1 MLEFFW
7 IGVEIERD
15 GEGWVIVFML
25 DVDKEFVICFIRYI
39 FINVIFIYCVY
50 FKNFFFLFNYKIKK
64 IFFKLKKIK

>member
-39 FINVIFIYCVY
+39 FINVIFIIVY
-50 FKNFFFLFNYKIKK
+50 ILK
-64 IFFKLKKIK
+64 IFFFCLIIKLKKYFLN

>member
-1 MLEFFW
+1 MLEFFC

-64 IFFKLKKIK
+64 IFFKFKK